1 MWTLPLLLCVKLRS
15 FITGAVPN
23 PPNSGKD
30 ALKGSVP
37 MVTSNLREAGY
48 EEDFSSW

>member
-23 PPNSGKD
+23 PPDIGKD
-30 ALKGSVP
+30 EAKARLPIVTLNLK
-37 MVTSNLREAGY
+37 
-48 EEDFSSW
+48 